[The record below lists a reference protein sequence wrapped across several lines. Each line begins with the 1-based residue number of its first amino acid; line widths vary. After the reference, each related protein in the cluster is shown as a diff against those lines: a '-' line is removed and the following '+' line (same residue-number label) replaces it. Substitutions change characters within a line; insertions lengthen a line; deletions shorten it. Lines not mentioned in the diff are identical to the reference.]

1 MADGNVGRPKVTVD
15 KEQLEILRSLHMT
28 WQAISLI
35 MGVSVKTLQRRASE
49 YNIKRFSSITD
60 RELDIIMTNC
70 LEDFPHAGQVMLQG
84 LMTSLALHIP
94 RERLRHSLQRVG
106 LRNSIAPVITRRTY
120 SVSGPNALWH
130 VDGNMKMIRWR
141 LVIHAGIDGHSR
153 LITYIHCSDNN
164 RADTVLESFLNA
176 TYEFGIPSRVRSD
189 NGGENIRVWEFMEQ
203 VRGYDRG
210 SYITGSS
217 VHNTRIE
224 RLWRDVYQAV
234 TSTYIAV
241 FSELEDQNI
250 LDPLNDT
257 DLFCLHYVFL
267 PRINASLHSFQ
278 MAWNNHPLST
288 ENNRSPIQ
296 IYMVD
301 SLESDLF
308 RDSLSVNLPQHVDSD
323 QSDNS
328 SELEFNTITVPE
340 ISSPLN
346 ENNLNYLR
354 VAIDPLRNSS
364 NHGMDIYTDCIQ
376 TVFQLM

>member
-1 MADGNVGRPKVTVD
+1 MV
-15 KEQLEILRSLHMT
+15 E
-28 WQAISLI
+28 
-35 MGVSVKTLQRRASE
+35 KT
-49 YNIKRFSSITD
+49 F
-60 RELDIIMTNC
+60 
-70 LEDFPHAGQVMLQG
+70 
-84 LMTSLALHIP
+84 
-94 RERLRHSLQRVG
+94 
-106 LRNSIAPVITRRTY
+106 
-120 SVSGPNALWH
+120 
-130 VDGNMKMIRWR
+130 
-141 LVIHAGIDGHSR
+141 
-153 LITYIHCSDNN
+153 
-164 RADTVLESFLNA
+164 
-176 TYEFGIPSRVRSD
+176 EFQ
-189 NGGENIRVWEFMEQ
+189 WEFMEQ
-203 VRGYDRG
+203 ARGYDRG

-234 TSTYIAV
+234 TSTYIAA
-241 FSELEDQNI
+241 FTELEDQNI

-296 IYMVD
+296 IHMID
-301 SLESDLF
+301 SLGSDLF

-328 SELEFNTITVPE
+328 SELAFNAITVPE

-346 ENNLNYLR
+346 ENDLNYLR

-364 NHGMDIYTDCIQ
+364 NHGVDIYMDCIQ